1 MDAFIRDVEEQASFW
16 LEYDRQGRELR
27 KAAESSPVAA
37 AAGALLVTLQE
48 LDRLG
53 RSLGERLSIDDFT
66 LLALENGFTISPG
79 AIDTKVYYFL
89 LRDLVTFQAYARIL
103 EYARREDATAPG
115 LCENFLQERG
125 GFAARQAGV
134 IHVLQE
140 EGVRNNRSDLVPDT
154 LLAEMLTA
162 LVAART
168 GLSGERWDRRGLR
181 DRLSEAGNRPKKE
194 LISLL
199 PAELL
204 PLFHEFGTTNE
215 GSRKLDPELKHLTNE
230 AQRRVRRQGAGKDA
244 VGEERLRPWDGHSGT
259 VPAVEDPE
267 LEAAFASE
275 YLQELKSKAGLSG
288 QQWESFE
295 AAVRLG
301 SNTEAAKELGRS
313 SEQVGK
319 EKYDAIKKLRRAAGS

>member
-1 MDAFIRDVEEQASFW
+1 
-16 LEYDRQGRELR
+16 
-27 KAAESSPVAA
+27 
-37 AAGALLVTLQE
+37 
-48 LDRLG
+48 
-53 RSLGERLSIDDFT
+53 
-66 LLALENGFTISPG
+66 
-79 AIDTKVYYFL
+79 
-89 LRDLVTFQAYARIL
+89 
-103 EYARREDATAPG
+103 
-115 LCENFLQERG
+115 
-125 GFAARQAGV
+125 
-134 IHVLQE
+134 
-140 EGVRNNRSDLVPDT
+140 
-154 LLAEMLTA
+154 
-162 LVAART
+162 VAART
-168 GLSGERWDRRGLR
+168 GLSGERRDRRGLR
-181 DRLSEAGNRPKKE
+181 DRLSEAGNRPMKE

-230 AQRRVRRQGAGKDA
+230 ARRRVRRQGAGKDA